1 MGWLR
6 TEELLATTAALLER
20 EHKSIVVSLLHV
32 RPESPAVHGG
42 HHLGVLLFR
51 EGPEHK
57 PLPRSPSLDSPFA
70 ILKLRRYAVFP
81 QRQILLE
88 ILCQC
93 LLRPIKR
100 GKERSQD
107 RRVVAL
113 VHPPQ
118 RVELSVHDLS

>member
-1 MGWLR
+1 TRGGLR
-6 TEELLATTAALLER
+6 TKELLAITEALLER
-20 EHKSIVVSLLHV
+20 KHKSIVVSLLHV
-32 RPESPAVHGG
+32 RPESPAVHGD

-51 EGPEHK
+51 EGPEHESLSR
-57 PLPRSPSLDSPFA
+57 PPSLDSPFA

-88 ILCQC
+88 ILCQRF
-93 LLRPIKR
+93 LRPVKR

-107 RRVVAL
+107 GRVVAL

-118 RVELSVHDLS
+118 RI